1 MSGTNLIKDNQLL
14 GVKDIKD
21 KKIERITSALYLVT
35 NFLSDNDPIKWKIRE
50 KALNILL
57 VGAESANWRMS
68 HIADLLRL
76 IDVALY
82 DQHSSPMNLSIL
94 REEYLKLDDLI
105 KKETA
110 NLDALVGPPST
121 LTTSAIQSSLG
132 QKNEKTSQKTKKT
145 FSLKTDRQDI
155 ILNSLTVGVWLPIK
169 DIAKNLQNFS
179 GKTVQRELN
188 VLVAAGLIKKTG
200 ERRWSRYTKI

>member
-1 MSGTNLIKDNQLL
+1 MSETNLIKDNQPS

-68 HIADLLRL
+68 HITDLLRL

-82 DQHSSPMNLSIL
+82 DQHSSSMNLSIL
-94 REEYLKLDDLI
+94 REEYLKLNDLI
-105 KKETA
+105 KRETA
-110 NLDALVGPPST
+110 NLDALIGSPST
-121 LTTSAIQSSLG
+121 PIPSAAPPSLG
-132 QKNEKTSQKTKKT
+132 QKTEKASPKIRKT
-145 FSLKTDRQDI
+145 FSLKTDRQEI
-155 ILNSLTVGVWLPIK
+155 ILNSLTAGVWLPIK

-188 VLVAAGLIKKTG
+188 TLVIAGLVKKTG